1 MDILLTVLFIII
13 QFLGRVLFE
22 WGGWI
27 VIVLVLGFFI
37 WQNIRKQRWVSDS
50 EYVLLLLEVPKNND
64 KRELSAEQL
73 FASLHGILRPKQE
86 LIKEGGI
93 QEHISFE
100 IAAVD
105 QKIRFYIWAPAHLR
119 NFIEGQVYAQ
129 YPSVNIRIV
138 EEDYAYTELPADGY
152 AQSTELKLT
161 NNDVLPIQ
169 TFNSFE
175 VDPLG
180 GITAVLAK
188 LEESNEQAWVQI
200 LARPIDDSWHRQGE
214 KYIEQLKSGKRAS
227 GAAGKLLG
235 ELFTAFWQPPS
246 GEGSSGQ
253 PELSDHQKA
262 MIQAANDKI
271 TKLGYEVKIRLLHVG
286 DDKNLTRLRM
296 QALTGAFKQFNNTT
310 NSFKA
315 TKTRHNQDAL
325 SEYRARL
332 FLDHGSILNIE
343 ELASLY
349 HLPHTNVETP
359 NMEWANNKTAEP
371 PSNLPTV
378 RTTPA
383 ESLSPIGTTDFRGY
397 HHQFGIKRSDRG
409 RHVYVVG
416 QTGTGKSYLLLLL
429 TLSDIYHGNG
439 FAVID
444 PHGDFAGDVIRYIP
458 QNRVQ
463 DVVYFNPADTE
474 YPVAFNPLEVT
485 DPSLKNHI
493 SSEVVGSLK
502 RMFGYSWGPRLEYIL
517 RYTILALLD
526 YPNSTMLGITRMLTE
541 KPFRD
546 EVITYI
552 QDPVVKNFW
561 VNEFASW
568 NEKFASEAVAPILNK
583 VGAFTANPLVRNI
596 IGQPESAFNIRRMM
610 DEGKILIV
618 NLSRGQVGEDN
629 AATLGSLMVTKI
641 QLAAMSRADAP
652 MEQRRPFNLYVDEF
666 QQFATE
672 SFAVILSEARKY
684 GLNLTIANQY
694 IAQMSQE
701 VRDAVFGNVGSIISF
716 RVSADDAPYLA
727 KYFAPTFE
735 GEDLIKL
742 NNQHLVVSMSI
753 DGETAGS
760 FTARSLR
767 VPDIDTDF
775 VPHIIEHSRRN
786 FASQRETVDRYIRAW
801 SEPPDPQPSQK
812 QPGQPQQ
819 HKQPAQQ
826 QQHHKSKQPA
836 AHGQQKQ
843 HNQSHQ
849 RNQQQKGQP
858 HGQGKS
864 AHKQHRNRSGQSHKQ
879 QQPPAKQPAADDSR
893 LHPEQVVKLRNRK

>member
-1 MDILLTVLFIII
+1 MDLLFTVLFTII
-13 QFLGRVLFE
+13 QFIGRVLFD

-27 VIVLVLGFFI
+27 VVVGVLGFFV

-50 EYVLLLLEVPKNND
+50 EYSLMVLEVPKNNE

-105 QKIRFYIWAPAHLR
+105 QKIRFYIWAPTHLR

-129 YPSVNIRIV
+129 YPSVNIKTV
-138 EEDYAYTELPADGY
+138 TEDYARSELPSDGY
-152 AQSTELKLT
+152 AQSVELKLA
-161 NNDVLPIQ
+161 NHDSLPIR

-188 LEESNEQAWVQI
+188 LEEPGEQAWVQV
-200 LARPIDDSWHRQGE
+200 LARPIDDSWHRRGE
-214 KYIEQLKSGKRAS
+214 AYINRLKNGR
-227 GAAGKLLG
+227 GFRGGAGKLLSDV
-235 ELFTAFWQPPS
+235 LMALWQPP
-246 GEGSSGQ
+246 GEGSDSKQ
-253 PELSDHQKA
+253 PELTDQQKA
-262 MIQAANDKI
+262 MVQSASDKI
-271 TKLGYEVKIRLLHVG
+271 TKLGYEVKIRLVHVG
-286 DDKNLTRLRM
+286 NDKNLTRLRM
-296 QALTGAFKQFNNTT
+296 QALIGAFKQFNDTT

-315 TKTRHNQDAL
+315 GKSKYNEEAL
-325 SEYRARL
+325 AEYRARL
-332 FLDHGSILNIE
+332 FLDRGSILNIE

-349 HLPHTNVETP
+349 HLPHANVETP
-359 NMEWANNKTAEP
+359 NMVWANNKTAEP

-378 RTTPA
+378 KTTSA
-383 ESLSPIGTTDFRGY
+383 EALSPIGITDFRGY
-397 HHQFGIKRSDRG
+397 HHQFGVKRSDRG
-409 RHVYVVG
+409 RHMYIVG
-416 QTGTGKSYLLLLL
+416 QTGTGKSYMLLLL
-429 TLSDIYHGNG
+429 TLSDIYHGGG

-444 PHGDFAGDVIRYIP
+444 PHGDFAGDVLRYIP
-458 QNRVQ
+458 QNRIN

-474 YPVAFNPLEVT
+474 YPIAFNPLEVT

-526 YPNSTMLGITRMLTE
+526 YPNATMLGITRMLTE
-541 KPFRD
+541 KQFRTD
-546 EVITYI
+546 VIAQI

-596 IGQPESAFNIRRMM
+596 IGQPQSAFNIRRMM
-610 DEGKILIV
+610 DEGKILVV

-641 QLAAMSRADAP
+641 QLAAMSRANIAHI
-652 MEQRRPFNLYVDEF
+652 EERRPFHLYVDEF
-666 QQFATE
+666 QNFATD

-694 IAQMSQE
+694 ISQMSQE

-735 GEDLIKL
+735 PEDLIKL
-742 NNQHLVVSMSI
+742 NNRHFIINMSI
-753 DGETAGS
+753 DGETAGC
-760 FTARSLR
+760 FTAQSLV
-767 VPDIDTDF
+767 VPQTETDF
-775 VPHIIEHSRRN
+775 IPQIIEHSRSHY
-786 FASQRETVDRYIRAW
+786 ASDRATIDQQIRAW
-801 SEPPDPQPSQK
+801 SEPPTPEPPQQK
-812 QPGQPQQ
+812 QRQQHQQHRSQQPQ
-819 HKQPAQQ
+819 HG
-826 QQHHKSKQPA
+826 KSKQSN
-836 AHGQQKQ
+836 QKQ
-843 HNQSHQ
+843 HNQP
-849 RNQQQKGQP
+849 QKPKQP
-858 HGQGKS
+858 
-864 AHKQHRNRSGQSHKQ
+864 Q
-879 QQPPAKQPAADDSR
+879 QQPTHRPQQQQQAPKQQPAAQAPVTDGGDDSR
-893 LHPEQVVKLRNRK
+893 LNPNEVIRLRKK